1 MGRPFVVL
9 LGLLLMFAGGSCA
22 VGSEVGNIHFGQL
35 FVHPRVGV
43 EVTYDD
49 NIFLLGPEKVDDVI
63 FKVKP
68 GIDLD
73 FTRDDKSARLNYL
86 AEFGWYQDNSDYDY
100 DNHLLDAAVDL
111 QFVSG
116 LMVFVGNV
124 FRITNDRL
132 TYEYI
137 PLIERRQNTTG
148 AKVGYEVNDRLSFRL
163 GYDHAMLDYQN
174 SEYEVY
180 DRDEDIVDG
189 TVFYRIFQRISL
201 LGEVEYRWID
211 YDQEGGP
218 RYDGEGLGAYL
229 GVTGQITPKMIA
241 LVKGGY
247 QQRDYDGPREDFD
260 GFSFGIDLVHRCTET
275 LFVNIGASRE
285 AVESTFATNNYFA
298 STQARA
304 GLEKLIGPKVSV
316 DLSGFY
322 ANSDYPE
329 ATVYEGGV
337 GERDDDIW
345 GVTVGVKYRIQ
356 PWLTTRL
363 WYTHE
368 ERNSNQN
375 TYDYEDNR
383 VSLGVTAVF

>member
-1 MGRPFVVL
+1 MGRPYVVPL
-9 LGLLLMFAGGSCA
+9 ALLLICAAGSTA
-22 VGSEVGNIHFGQL
+22 FGSEIGNIHFGQL
-35 FVHPRVGV
+35 FVHPRMGV

-49 NIFLLGPEKVDDVI
+49 NIFLLGTEKVDDVI
-63 FKVKP
+63 FKVQP
-68 GIDLD
+68 GVDLD
-73 FTRDDKSARLNYL
+73 FTREDKSVRLNYL
-86 AEFGWYQDNSDYDY
+86 AEFGWYADNSDYDY
-100 DNHLLDAAVDL
+100 DNHRAEAAVDL

-116 LMVFVGNV
+116 LMIFVGDV

-132 TYEYI
+132 TYEFI
-137 PLIERRQNTTG
+137 PLIERRQNTSDV
-148 AKVGYEVNDRLSFRL
+148 KVGYEVNDRLSFRAS
-163 GYDHAMLDYQN
+163 YDHTMIDYQN
-174 SEYEVY
+174 REYEVY

-189 TVFYRIFQRISL
+189 TAFYRIFQRISL
-201 LGEVEYRWID
+201 LGEVEYRWIN
-211 YDQEGGP
+211 YDREGTI
-218 RYDGEGLGAYL
+218 RSDGEGISAYL
-229 GVTGQITPKMIA
+229 GITGQITPKMIA

-260 GFSFGIDLVHRCTET
+260 GLSFGIDIVHRCTET
-275 LFVNIGASRE
+275 LMVNVGASRE
-285 AVESTFATNNYFA
+285 AVESTFSSNNYFT

-304 GLEKLIGPKVSV
+304 GLEKLIGPKISV

-329 ATVYEGGV
+329 ATFDSGV
-337 GERDDDIW
+337 LSERDDDIW
-345 GVTVGVKYRIQ
+345 GVTVGAKYRIQ

-368 ERNSNQN
+368 ERNSTQD